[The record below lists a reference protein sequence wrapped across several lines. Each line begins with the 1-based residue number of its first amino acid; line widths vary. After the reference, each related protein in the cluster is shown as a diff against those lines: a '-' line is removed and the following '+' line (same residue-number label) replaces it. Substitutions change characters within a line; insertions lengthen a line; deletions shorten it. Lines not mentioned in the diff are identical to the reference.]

1 VNTITYVEQLWNTIE
16 TEYKGKTRLLFSGNR
31 TAKCSLS
38 LTGKFIVIGKWY
50 CEMIRQKSGDELAGM
65 VILHSLGH
73 ELTHKKDRYYFKS
86 AFPVNKKYSVIS
98 KINEVHADYG
108 GAAMIKL
115 SKKNFVCVMEAK
127 WGDGSGKITSTHPS
141 HKQCIE
147 YAKMGKF
154 DDRLVY
160 KICIDNNYECTEELC
175 KLYKDIELE

>member
-1 VNTITYVEQLWNTIE
+1 MNTITYVEQLWNTIE

-115 SKKNFVCVMEAK
+115 SKKNF
-127 WGDGSGKITSTHPS
+127 I
-141 HKQCIE
+141 
-147 YAKMGKF
+147 
-154 DDRLVY
+154 
-160 KICIDNNYECTEELC
+160 
-175 KLYKDIELE
+175 

>member
-1 VNTITYVEQLWNTIE
+1 MNTITYVEQLWNTIE

-115 SKKNFVCVMEAK
+115 SKK
-127 WGDGSGKITSTHPS
+127 
-141 HKQCIE
+141 
-147 YAKMGKF
+147 
-154 DDRLVY
+154 
-160 KICIDNNYECTEELC
+160 ELC
-175 KLYKDIELE
+175 LCYGSKVGRWIGQNHFNSSITQTAHRVC